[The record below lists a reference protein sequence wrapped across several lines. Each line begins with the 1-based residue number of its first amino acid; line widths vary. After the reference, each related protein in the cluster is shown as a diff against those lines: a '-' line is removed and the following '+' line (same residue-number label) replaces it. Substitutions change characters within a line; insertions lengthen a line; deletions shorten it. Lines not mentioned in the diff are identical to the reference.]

1 MKAGIIYTSTTP
13 ELIELVNREVR
24 KNLGEDAQ
32 IQSYEDP
39 SILAEVRE
47 AGYVTSKAAAR
58 LVAMFM
64 QAVIDGADAVLN
76 LSLIHI

>member
-39 SILAEVRE
+39 SILA
-47 AGYVTSKAAAR
+47 AR
-58 LVAMFM
+58 LAMSPPK
-64 QAVIDGADAVLN
+64 QRQGWWPC
-76 LSLIHI
+76 SCRQS